1 MFEKYKNDPKYKDIA
16 VKIIAILIIVSVTLL
31 SLDVFTENTDK
42 RKQIID
48 ETVSTETALCN
59 ILTDIKGVGKVDV
72 MLQYDNDE
80 QISGVIVTA
89 EGAADPIIKND
100 LVNAV
105 RAVFNIPVSS
115 VMVFENDN
123 PINKLPEADNPD
135 LPKMRIK
142 ERKSALEE
150 A

>member
-1 MFEKYKNDPKYKDIA
+1 MLEKLKSDPKLKDLAVKGIA
-16 VKIIAILIIVSVTLL
+16 VIIIVSVALL
-31 SLDVFTENTDK
+31 SFDVFTNDTDK

-72 MLQYDNDE
+72 MLQYNSDE
-80 QISGVIVTA
+80 EISGVIVTA
-89 EGAADPIIKND
+89 EGAEDPVIRNN

-115 VMVFENDN
+115 VMVFEKDKAEQTEGGVN
-123 PINKLPEADNPD
+123 
-135 LPKMRIK
+135 
-142 ERKSALEE
+142 
-150 A
+150 

>member
-1 MFEKYKNDPKYKDIA
+1 MLEKLKSDPKFKDLAVKGIA
-16 VKIIAILIIVSVTLL
+16 VIIIVSVALL
-31 SLDVFTENTDK
+31 SFDVFTQDTDK

-72 MLQYDNDE
+72 MLQYNSDE
-80 QISGVIVTA
+80 EISGVIVTA
-89 EGAADPIIKND
+89 EGADDPVIRNN

-115 VMVFENDN
+115 VMVFE
-123 PINKLPEADNPD
+123 KEGAEQPEGGDY
-135 LPKMRIK
+135 
-142 ERKSALEE
+142 
-150 A
+150 

>member
-1 MFEKYKNDPKYKDIA
+1 M
-16 VKIIAILIIVSVTLL
+16 VLIIISVALL
-31 SLDVFTENTDK
+31 SFDVFTQDTDK

-48 ETVSTETALCN
+48 ETVSTETALCA

-72 MLQYDNDE
+72 MLQYNTDE

-89 EGAADPIIKND
+89 EGAEDPVIRNN

-115 VMVFENDN
+115 VMVFE
-123 PINKLPEADNPD
+123 
-135 LPKMRIK
+135 K
-142 ERKSALEE
+142 EGGDY
-150 A
+150 

>member
-1 MFEKYKNDPKYKDIA
+1 MIEKLKSDPKFKDLAVKLIA
-16 VKIIAILIIVSVTLL
+16 VLIIISVALL
-31 SLDVFTENTDK
+31 SFDVFTQDTDK

-48 ETVSTETALCN
+48 ETVSTETALCA

-72 MLQYDNDE
+72 MLQYDTDE

-89 EGAADPIIKND
+89 EGARNPVIRNN

-115 VMVFENDN
+115 VMVFE
-123 PINKLPEADNPD
+123 
-135 LPKMRIK
+135 K
-142 ERKSALEE
+142 EGGDY
-150 A
+150 

>member
-1 MFEKYKNDPKYKDIA
+1 MLEKLKSDPKFKDHAVKLIA
-16 VKIIAILIIVSVTLL
+16 VLIIISVALL
-31 SLDVFTENTDK
+31 SFDVFTQDTDK

-48 ETVSTETALCN
+48 ETVSTETALCA

-72 MLQYDNDE
+72 MLQYNTDE

-89 EGAADPIIKND
+89 EGAEDPVIRNN

-115 VMVFENDN
+115 VMVFE
-123 PINKLPEADNPD
+123 
-135 LPKMRIK
+135 K
-142 ERKSALEE
+142 EGGDY
-150 A
+150 

>member
-1 MFEKYKNDPKYKDIA
+1 MLEKLKSDPKFKDLAVKGIA
-16 VKIIAILIIVSVTLL
+16 VIIIVSVALL
-31 SLDVFTENTDK
+31 SFDVFTQDTDK

-72 MLQYDNDE
+72 MLQYNSDE
-80 QISGVIVTA
+80 EISGVIVTA
-89 EGAADPIIKND
+89 EGAEDPVIRNN

-115 VMVFENDN
+115 VMVFE
-123 PINKLPEADNPD
+123 KEGAEQPEGGDY
-135 LPKMRIK
+135 
-142 ERKSALEE
+142 
-150 A
+150 

>member
-1 MFEKYKNDPKYKDIA
+1 MFEKFKSDPKLKDLS
-16 VKIIAILIIVSVTLL
+16 VKIIAVLIIISVSVL
-31 SLDVFTENTDK
+31 SFDVFTQNKDP

-72 MLQYDNDE
+72 MLQYDEDE

-89 EGAADPIIKND
+89 EGAENPVTRNN

-115 VMVFENDN
+115 VMVFEKDTADQTNGGDHNENEKEDN
-123 PINKLPEADNPD
+123 
-135 LPKMRIK
+135 
-142 ERKSALEE
+142 
-150 A
+150 

>member
-1 MFEKYKNDPKYKDIA
+1 MFEKLKSDPKFKDLAVKLIA
-16 VKIIAILIIVSVTLL
+16 VLIIISVALL
-31 SLDVFTENTDK
+31 SFDVFTQNTDK

-48 ETVSTETALCN
+48 ETVSTETALCT

-72 MLQYDNDE
+72 MLQYDKDE

-89 EGAADPIIKND
+89 EGAEDPVIRNN

-115 VMVFENDN
+115 VMVFE
-123 PINKLPEADNPD
+123 
-135 LPKMRIK
+135 K
-142 ERKSALEE
+142 EGGDY
-150 A
+150 

>member
-1 MFEKYKNDPKYKDIA
+1 MLEKLKSDPKFKDLAVKGIA
-16 VKIIAILIIVSVTLL
+16 VLIIISVALL
-31 SLDVFTENTDK
+31 SFDVFTNDTDK

-72 MLQYDNDE
+72 MLQYNSDE
-80 QISGVIVTA
+80 EISGVIVTA
-89 EGAADPIIKND
+89 EGAQDPVIRND

-115 VMVFENDN
+115 VMVFE
-123 PINKLPEADNPD
+123 
-135 LPKMRIK
+135 K
-142 ERKSALEE
+142 EGTEQP
-150 A
+150 

>member
-1 MFEKYKNDPKYKDIA
+1 MLEKLKSDPKFKDLAVKLIA
-16 VKIIAILIIVSVTLL
+16 VLIIISVALL
-31 SLDVFTENTDK
+31 SFDVFTNETDK

-72 MLQYDNDE
+72 MLQYNNDE
-80 QISGVIVTA
+80 EISGVIVTA
-89 EGAADPIIKND
+89 EGAQDPVIRNN

-115 VMVFENDN
+115 VMVFE
-123 PINKLPEADNPD
+123 
-135 LPKMRIK
+135 K
-142 ERKSALEE
+142 EGVEQTE
-150 A
+150 GGDY

>member
-1 MFEKYKNDPKYKDIA
+1 MLEKLKSDPKFKDLAVKGIA
-16 VKIIAILIIVSVTLL
+16 VLIIVSVALL
-31 SLDVFTENTDK
+31 SFDVFTNDTDK

-72 MLQYDNDE
+72 MLQYNSDE
-80 QISGVIVTA
+80 EISGVIVTA
-89 EGAADPIIKND
+89 EGAQNPVIRNN

-115 VMVFENDN
+115 VMVFE
-123 PINKLPEADNPD
+123 KEGTEQPEGGDY
-135 LPKMRIK
+135 
-142 ERKSALEE
+142 
-150 A
+150 

>member
-1 MFEKYKNDPKYKDIA
+1 MLEKFKSDPKMKDMGIKLLA
-16 VKIIAILIIVSVTLL
+16 IIIIISISLL
-31 SLDVFTENTDK
+31 SLDVFTQNTDK

-48 ETVSTETALCN
+48 ETVSTESALCN

-72 MLQYDNDE
+72 MLQYDEDD

-89 EGAADPIIKND
+89 EGAEDPVIKNN

-115 VMVFENDN
+115 VMVFEKDST
-123 PINKLPEADNPD
+123 KQTDGGE
-135 LPKMRIK
+135 
-142 ERKSALEE
+142 
-150 A
+150 